1 MLDDNTGYYQFG
13 NKSSE
18 KKKTIICCGLWQN
31 WFNSRCNHDLKN
43 VTLGKSIISL
53 NSIFFCLKKRKRKE
67 KKRKGKKRKEKNAQS
82 YQGCVELK
90 IKAQGT
96 WVVPTQ
102 HLPYNDPMTSGL
114 PCEYLWEEWKNI
126 KKKKGSFISI
136 YLTFDFL
143 CLMGSLIGHFSA
155 KMMLSAVLRI

>member
-126 KKKKGSFISI
+126 KKKKKKGHSFR
-136 YLTFDFL
+136 YTWHLTFF
-143 CLMGSLIGHFSA
+143 
-155 KMMLSAVLRI
+155 V